1 MDFNTVVVSVAG
13 VAGTLGAALLTQRQV
28 ERAKRREIDL
38 LRRLDDARDELTLR
52 RTCYVE
58 VNRDAR
64 MFNTALNHYLHV
76 LRERPVTDDDRQT
89 LDDAKAAH
97 RDRHSQ
103 VQMIAPDQVLMLA
116 SAANQ
121 ALNSLYGQ
129 VMRLER
135 GEPGPEDTV
144 ESASQA
150 QSEIWD
156 RLREMRRAMRQD
168 LGVQPPS

>member
-1 MDFNTVVVSVAG
+1 MDVTSVV
-13 VAGTLGAALLTQRQV
+13 
-28 ERAKRREIDL
+28 
-38 LRRLDDARDELTLR
+38 
-52 RTCYVE
+52 
-58 VNRDAR
+58 
-64 MFNTALNHYLHV
+64 M
-76 LRERPVTDDDRQT
+76 RERPVDDADKQA

-116 SAANQ
+116 SVANQ

-129 VMRLER
+129 VKRLER
-135 GEPGPEDTV
+135 GEPRPGETV

-156 RLREMRRAMRQD
+156 QLREMRRAMRQD
-168 LGVQPPS
+168 LGVQPSP